1 MRHRGGSTMIQE
13 MTATNEIAQ
22 RIKYSVPKIK
32 LLLVHENIPS
42 SNRRLTIAE
51 PGDVAKLLGPLRL
64 APEEV
69 FVSVHLNA
77 KNEVLGLHE
86 VSHGTLSESLV
97 HPREVFKAA
106 LLANSYAIIVCHNH
120 PSGGSIKPS
129 LDDINITRQLIQSG
143 KLLGVSVIDH
153 LIVAPKSIED
163 FYSFKEHYP
172 VLWS

>member
-1 MRHRGGSTMIQE
+1 MIQE

-64 APEEV
+64 APEEI

-163 FYSFKEHYP
+163 FYSFKENYP

>member
-1 MRHRGGSTMIQE
+1 MIQE
-13 MTATNEIAQ
+13 MTAANEIAQ

-51 PGDVAKLLGPLRL
+51 PGDVVRLLEPLRH
-64 APEEV
+64 AAEEV

-129 LDDINITRQLIQSG
+129 LDDIKITRQLIHSG

-153 LIVAPKSIED
+153 LIVAPKALED
-163 FYSFKEHYP
+163 FYSFKENYP
-172 VLWS
+172 VLWN